1 MNLSTALDQSSSL
14 QVANPKSVLDITS
27 SSNAPRSL
35 LFIDSGV
42 ADVQTLV
49 TGASGAEVHL
59 LRSGED
65 AIAQITQTLLDRSGI
80 ESLQIVSHGRSGAL
94 QLGETWLDSQ
104 SLPGYVGALKSWGA
118 ALSADADIL
127 LYGCNVAQNAVGQGF
142 VNLLAQ
148 ATGADVAASDD
159 LTGSA
164 ALGGDWDL
172 EYATGAIET
181 ALATQTY
188 NGVLISPVITLPGAT
203 IAYLENAAATVID
216 PTATVSD
223 VDSANFNTGKLT
235 VRFSANGTND
245 DRLIIRNEGTGATQI
260 NLDGRE
266 ISMAAIKLA
275 VLQVALAM
283 LV

>member
-1 MNLSTALDQSSSL
+1 MTIFAALDQSSSL
-14 QVANPKSVLDITS
+14 QIPVPKSVLDITS
-27 SSNAPRSL
+27 SSQLSRSL
-35 LFIDSGV
+35 LFIDSGI

-49 TGASGAEVHL
+49 NGASGAEVHL

-65 AIAQITQTLLDRSGI
+65 AIAQITQTLMGRSGI

-118 ALSADADIL
+118 ALSASADIL
-127 LYGCNVAQNAVGQGF
+127 LYGCNLAQGAAGQGF

-181 ALATQTY
+181 TLATQT
-188 NGVLISPVITLPGAT
+188 L
-203 IAYLENAAATVID
+203 
-216 PTATVSD
+216 
-223 VDSANFNTGKLT
+223 
-235 VRFSANGTND
+235 
-245 DRLIIRNEGTGATQI
+245 
-260 NLDGRE
+260 
-266 ISMAAIKLA
+266 
-275 VLQVALAM
+275 
-283 LV
+283 